1 MHYPVLYFIADYHV
15 CKKETD
21 YSFDRLGTK
30 PKIMISAKLKAIV
43 ISFCGETN
51 NQVLAMIQVDIMNSR
66 KSHF

>member
-1 MHYPVLYFIADYHV
+1 MHYPVLYFVGDYHG
-15 CKKETD
+15 CRKETD

-43 ISFCGETN
+43 TSFFGETN
-51 NQVLAMIQVDIMNSR
+51 NQVLALTQVDIMNSR